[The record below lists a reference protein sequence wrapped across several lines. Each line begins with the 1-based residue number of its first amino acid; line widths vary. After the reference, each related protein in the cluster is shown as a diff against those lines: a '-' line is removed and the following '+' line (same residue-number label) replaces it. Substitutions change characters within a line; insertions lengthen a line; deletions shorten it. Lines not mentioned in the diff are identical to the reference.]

1 MSCVCVLVLSQTCKR
16 NQVVEDAVEV
26 EQARSRIAELENKLC
41 ESKSQVSDL
50 EKRLADSRLMLQYR
64 ANDVKE
70 IEAEMVQWRETAN
83 GSQAMYMTIL
93 KRSMNTMEGNDSE
106 KKAAL
111 RRFVHGR
118 ARPGDDIALP
128 FL

>member
-1 MSCVCVLVLSQTCKR
+1 M
-16 NQVVEDAVEV
+16 
-26 EQARSRIAELENKLC
+26 
-41 ESKSQVSDL
+41 SDL

-83 GSQAMYMTIL
+83 GSQTMYMNIL
-93 KRSMNTMEGNDSE
+93 KHAINIMEGNDYE

-118 ARPGDDIALP
+118 TRPGDDFALP